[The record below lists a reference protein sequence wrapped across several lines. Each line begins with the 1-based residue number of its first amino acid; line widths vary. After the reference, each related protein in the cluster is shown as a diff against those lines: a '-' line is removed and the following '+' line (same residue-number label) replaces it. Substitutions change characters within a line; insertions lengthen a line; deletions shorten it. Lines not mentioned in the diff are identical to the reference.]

1 MSQLIFSFFFPQAHS
16 CLRLHKAFPKGSPKG
31 YYFSS
36 LQSLSVIISK
46 ISSYPKI
53 TAYRTQIFICKLQME
68 IQWEKKSDL
77 FCSWICCGAKWN
89 VSLCKNEVCVSAF
102 SVNFTVLYF
111 MRFVLNF
118 TLTTLKPK
126 ARDLNSTAI
135 SKRWGSKAE
144 RVWEMSCA
152 WLAEWHNYA
161 EFNLWKMAQR
171 KKHST
176 GKHARVSAAR
186 FLRQFERAIDFPV
199 HLLLL
204 LKQG

>member
-1 MSQLIFSFFFPQAHS
+1 
-16 CLRLHKAFPKGSPKG
+16 
-31 YYFSS
+31 
-36 LQSLSVIISK
+36 
-46 ISSYPKI
+46 
-53 TAYRTQIFICKLQME
+53 ME

-77 FCSWICCGAKWN
+77 FRSWICCGAKWN

-126 ARDLNSTAI
+126 ARYLNSTAI

-144 RVWEMSCA
+144 WVWEMSCA

-161 EFNLWKMAQR
+161 EFNLWKMVQR
-171 KKHST
+171 KKT
-176 GKHARVSAAR
+176 FNRKACARLCRPFFATIWASNRFSGPFITAVKAR
-186 FLRQFERAIDFPV
+186 
-199 HLLLL
+199 
-204 LKQG
+204 LKRSWYTNIYFINHP